1 MRQLPTEG
9 ITYDTAW
16 PMKQMAINHT
26 VHKVQYHAQMEVY
39 AMLIS
44 SPQPIQLQNED
55 GTPLN
60 DTEKRDEGE
69 YLPAIE
75 EFSMVLVSPIT
86 WEIVDKY
93 ALDEAEQGFCLDCM
107 NLESQQTATGRKD
120 FMVIGTGYLKGED
133 TAMRGRVSMI
143 FDCGLKNTS
152 VLTIVFTDPDFRR
165 H

>member
-1 MRQLPTEG
+1 
-9 ITYDTAW
+9 
-16 PMKQMAINHT
+16 
-26 VHKVQYHAQMEVY
+26 
-39 AMLIS
+39 
-44 SPQPIQLQNED
+44 
-55 GTPLN
+55 
-60 DTEKRDEGE
+60 
-69 YLPAIE
+69 
-75 EFSMVLVSPIT
+75 VSPIT